1 MLRPTRFREKSRS
14 VRIRVMVGAVALI
27 ALGVFWWGF
36 PKPLSATERRM
47 VGNWNHRDD
56 PIPEAPQGSTRVW
69 AFATDRSCR
78 IQVIDTASGRILDE
92 MAGRWSASEEA
103 LICDWE
109 RKLNGS
115 GLDKYRID
123 SLSDDEVV
131 LRPRGGPEQYDLQRE
146 ARR

>member
-1 MLRPTRFREKSRS
+1 MWRSTGFREKSRS
-14 VRIRVMVGAVALI
+14 VRVLIGAVALI

-115 GLDKYRID
+115 GSDKYRID
-123 SLSDDEVV
+123 SVSDDEVV
-131 LRPRGGPEQYDLQRE
+131 LRPRGGPEPYDLQRE